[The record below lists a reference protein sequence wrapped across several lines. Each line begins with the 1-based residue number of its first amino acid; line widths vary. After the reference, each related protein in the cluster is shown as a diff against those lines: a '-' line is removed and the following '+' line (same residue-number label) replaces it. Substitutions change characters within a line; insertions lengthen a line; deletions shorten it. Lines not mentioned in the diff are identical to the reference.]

1 MLPSF
6 AHQKVTI
13 RTPGQTPKWGGTVE
27 DWTQVTEETVT
38 CIWYSLSGV
47 ETVNGR
53 DIQAGART
61 VFLEPG
67 TRINA
72 SCRLRFPD
80 GGRDWE
86 IIGEPGPQESPLS
99 GASNIEVLC
108 KRWEGDQ

>member
-6 AHQKVTI
+6 AHQQVTI
-13 RTPGQTPKWGGTVE
+13 RTPGETREWGSLVE

-38 CIWYSLSGV
+38 CVWYALSGI
-47 ETVNGR
+47 ETAGSR
-53 DIQAGART
+53 DVAAGART
-61 VFLEPG
+61 VFFEPG
-67 TRINA
+67 TRIDA
-72 SCRLRFPD
+72 RCRLRFPD

-86 IIGEPGPQESPLS
+86 IVGEPGIQESPLG